1 MIRRGLT
8 MRARFELHARELPPF
23 QKIADAVQTT
33 GLSAFFLRNG
43 CRDGTIPHIRSGRV
57 LYVNV
62 PALLK
67 QLDDATGGDGRAD
80 D

>member
-1 MIRRGLT
+1 MNAVEL
-8 MRARFELHARELPPF
+8 RAREGPPF

-43 CRDGTIPHIRSGRV
+43 CRDGTVPHIRSGRV

-62 PALLK
+62 PALLR
-67 QLDDATGGDGRAD
+67 QLGADPGGADGEAE
-80 D
+80 